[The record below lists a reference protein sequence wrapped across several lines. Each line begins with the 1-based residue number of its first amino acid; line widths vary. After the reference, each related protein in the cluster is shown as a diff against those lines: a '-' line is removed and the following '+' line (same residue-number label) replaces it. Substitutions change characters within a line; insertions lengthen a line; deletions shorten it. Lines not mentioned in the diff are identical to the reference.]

1 MLSDNEAG
9 PDGAPP
15 VPAFAHHVQAV
26 AIKLPPFWRSDP
38 LVWFAQAEAQFV
50 TRAITQ
56 EATKYAHVIAA
67 LPEDVAQEIC
77 DILVNPPATNQYSN
91 LKKNLIARVSASG
104 QRRVQLLLT
113 EEELGDRK
121 PWQLLRRMD
130 QLLGE
135 QKLEKRIFKQLFL
148 QRLPVNVR
156 QILASTSEALLLS
169 ELAALA
175 DRIVETQSYTPGTI
189 SAIAPG
195 NAEATPKAC
204 SDLESQVSELTRLV
218 RDLTTFVGSIQRSR
232 SRSRS
237 RKRDNRQVADA
248 LSRPEVNVL
257 HTLIAQTQKSDPELQ
272 AILNAETESSMA
284 LQSVPLI
291 DTGEEICNGA

>member
-15 VPAFAHHVQAV
+15 VPAFANHVQAV

-38 LVWFAQAEAQFV
+38 LVWFAQAEAQFA

-67 LPEDVAQEIC
+67 LPQDVAQEIR
-77 DILVNPPATNQYSN
+77 DILVNPAATDQYST
-91 LKKNLIARVSASG
+91 LKKSLIARVSASE

-121 PWQLLRRMD
+121 PSQLLRRME

-135 QKLEKRIFKQLFL
+135 QKLEKGIFKQLFL

-156 QILASTSEALLLS
+156 QILASTSEALPLS

-175 DRIVETQSYTPGTI
+175 DRIVETQPYTPGTI
-189 SAIAPG
+189 SAIAHG
-195 NAEATPKAC
+195 NAEATPKATPKAS

-218 RDLTTFVGSIQRSR
+218 RNLTTVVGDIQRSR

-237 RKRDNRQVADA
+237 RKRDSRQVRRDTSTDA
-248 LSRPEVNVL
+248 SSDELCWYHHKFGDNAHRCRPPCARHNASLSEN
-257 HTLIAQTQKSDPELQ
+257 
-272 AILNAETESSMA
+272 
-284 LQSVPLI
+284 
-291 DTGEEICNGA
+291 